1 MDAVGGLLPY
11 LSEGS
16 HLTMTIRQV
25 KSGDYSVYFVTD
37 TSSDAIVDPMEQRS
51 YKGQ

>member
-11 LSEGS
+11 LNEGS

-25 KSGDYSVYFVTD
+25 RSGDYSVYFVTD
-37 TSSDAIVDPMEQRS
+37 TSSGDIVDPMELRN
-51 YKGQ
+51 YKKQ